1 MGYRTLPIYD
11 LVCRAHHA
19 GVPHP
24 CCARMG
30 HPQGWGTRAA
40 PTIRESPTLAAQEW
54 GTRRAHHAGVPHP
67 CCARMGHPCKNGAPA
82 QRPCLFGPEND
93 KVTYSCQTGSALYI
107 HVSQTQLCTFMSD
120 GLSSVQANFSCFDL
134 SGWMPNPLPIQTAD
148 NVSISVNI
156 ANLGVTVKVFYRR
169 PNL

>member
-1 MGYRTLPIYD
+1 LLRKDGAP
-11 LVCRAHHA
+11 
-19 GVPHP
+19 
-24 CCARMG
+24 
-30 HPQGWGTRAA
+30 A
-40 PTIRESPTLAAQEW
+40 PTMREFPTLAAQEW
-54 GTRRAHHAGVPHP
+54 GTR
-67 CCARMGHPCKNGAPA
+67 APA